1 MLIGYNNDV
10 QHRGK
15 TFHVQT
21 EDRGMQ
27 SKQIETQIFCSG
39 AILDT
44 RIVSYAD
51 LIEGVSSID
60 ERNKAIKTLMQNTHR
75 ELYKR
80 MVAGEYDHFV
90 GLEPIGDKPATE
102 ALDEAA
108 EDFNPGQ
115 DRVPAAALEVE
126 QGGEFEMPEGADE
139 HVDLS
144 KLKDQLGELG
154 DDESEDDQPTQ
165 ITSIDGLPELLQL
178 RKANKPAKSQKA
190 AVMLPPKP
198 RVGSSRDG
206 SPDDI
211 TFPEKGVEAWQGC
224 HPMTSDLSIVELVEA
239 HLSKG

>member
-27 SKQIETQIFCSG
+27 AKQIETQIFCSG

-44 RIVSYAD
+44 RIVSYAE

-90 GLEPIGDKPATE
+90 GLEPVGDKPGTE
-102 ALDEAA
+102 AIDEAVGG
-108 EDFNPGQ
+108 FSPGQ
-115 DRVPAAALEVE
+115 DRVPAAALKVE
-126 QGGEFEMPEGADE
+126 EGGSFEMPEAAEE

-144 KLKDQLGELG
+144 KLKDQLGALG
-154 DDESEDDQPTQ
+154 DEESEDDQPTQ
-165 ITSIDGLPELLQL
+165 ITSIDALPELLQL
-178 RKANKPAKSQKA
+178 KKANKSVKPQKA

-198 RVGSSRDG
+198 KVGSTRNG
-206 SPDDI
+206 SDDVS
-211 TFPEKGVEAWQGC
+211 FPGRGVEAWQGC
-224 HPMTSDLSIVELVEA
+224 HPVTAELSIVALVER

>member
-21 EDRGMQ
+21 EDRGLQ

-51 LIEGVSSID
+51 MIDGVEDLD
-60 ERNKAIKTLMQNTHR
+60 ERNKTIKTLMQTTHR
-75 ELYKR
+75 DLYKR

-90 GLEPIGDKPATE
+90 GLDPIDDRPATE
-102 ALDEAA
+102 AIDEAA
-108 EDFNPGQ
+108 EGFSPGQ

-126 QGGEFEMPEGADE
+126 KGGAYKMPEDEEE

-154 DDESEDDQPTQ
+154 AEDSDESPTQ
-165 ITSIDGLPELLQL
+165 ITSIDALPELLQL
-178 RKANKPAKSQKA
+178 KKASKPGKSQISA
-190 AVMLPPKP
+190 MILPPKP
-198 RVGSSRDG
+198 RMGSSRDDVDEVFFPG
-206 SPDDI
+206 KDI
-211 TFPEKGVEAWQGC
+211 EAWQGC
-224 HPMTSDLSIVELVEA
+224 HDASSELSIVGLVEKFV
-239 HLSKG
+239 SKG